1 MITLLPYNPTWRDEF
16 VRIGVPIRQALGGL
30 ALRID
35 HIGSTAVLGL
45 AAKDIIDVQIA
56 VRSLAPAV
64 EEALRQAG
72 YARVTHIT
80 QDHVPPGG
88 VTESAE
94 WAKWWLGLLI
104 AEAAEREEPTL
115 GPFGT
120 HPATP
125 CRPSR
130 NGKVDGWWT
139 VCLATLV
146 GGFLKSLFLDVKTQQ
161 ISSRSPSRFGRVDT
175 EWRGGFRKLARWV
188 PKGSG
193 VGSSRCSAA
202 NRPYLGSKRGGHHD
216 TKPCF

>member
-1 MITLLPYNPTWRDEF
+1 MIIIAPYNPNWRDEF
-16 VRIGVPIRQALGGL
+16 VTIGVPLRQALGDL

-56 VRSLAPAV
+56 VRSLDPAV
-64 EEALRQAG
+64 EKALGRDG
-72 YARVTHIT
+72 YARVVHIA

-88 VTESAE
+88 IAESAE

-120 HPATP
+120 HPATA

-130 NGKVDGWWT
+130 NGKVDGW
-139 VCLATLV
+139 
-146 GGFLKSLFLDVKTQQ
+146 
-161 ISSRSPSRFGRVDT
+161 
-175 EWRGGFRKLARWV
+175 
-188 PKGSG
+188 
-193 VGSSRCSAA
+193 
-202 NRPYLGSKRGGHHD
+202 
-216 TKPCF
+216 